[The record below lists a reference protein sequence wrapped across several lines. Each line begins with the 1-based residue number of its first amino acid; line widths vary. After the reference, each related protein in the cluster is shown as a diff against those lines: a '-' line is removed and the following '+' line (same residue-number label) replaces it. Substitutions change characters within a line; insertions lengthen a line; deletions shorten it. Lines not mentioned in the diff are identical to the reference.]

1 MLLVIA
7 IIQVMDDLELRIH
20 VRNQLNVCGLQ
31 RIIEKIKTFN
41 NDHINRQ
48 LQAFKSMLE
57 SDSDDM
63 MEIYNDSVL
72 SDLTDP
78 RDVFECILASVEGT
92 RGYEFFLSALQ
103 HLLFVRD
110 EGEVR

>member
-1 MLLVIA
+1 MMLVNA
-7 IIQVMDDLELRIH
+7 IIQVVDDLELRIH

-31 RIIEKIKTFN
+31 RIIEKIKTFG
-41 NDHINRQ
+41 NDHINRHIQ
-48 LQAFKSMLE
+48 GYKSLAE
-57 SDSDDM
+57 SDTDDM
-63 MEIYNDSVL
+63 MEIYNDQVL
-72 SDLTDP
+72 NDLTDP

-103 HLLFVRD
+103 HLLFVKD